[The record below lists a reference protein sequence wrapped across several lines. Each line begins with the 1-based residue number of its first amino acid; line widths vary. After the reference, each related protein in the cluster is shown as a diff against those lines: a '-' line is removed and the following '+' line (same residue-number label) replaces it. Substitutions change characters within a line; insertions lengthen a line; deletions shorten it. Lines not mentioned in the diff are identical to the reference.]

1 MLQGILRY
9 IKLISTALTVLAIPL
24 LLVTVS
30 VGWAVND
37 LRLYSYGFDKYD
49 VADITNISRSD
60 LMDAARQIRNYFNS
74 SSEPLEVKV
83 RVKGVQRELFNV
95 REVAHMRDVKVLLR
109 GVYLIALVSGL
120 FLISFI
126 SLGFVRYHKTFL
138 DTLAKLVLGGI
149 GLTGGLV
156 FVALLLSI
164 SGFDRLFLLFHQ
176 LSFANNFWQLDPFRD
191 YLVMMFPQGFWFD
204 ATIFVGILC
213 IAEVLVLGGLALVWL
228 SWSWVKDRK
237 INHNSVSEVTC
248 NKV

>member
-1 MLQGILRY
+1 MVQGILGY
-9 IKLISTALTVLAIPL
+9 IKLISTGLTVLAIPL
-24 LLVTVS
+24 FLVTAS

-49 VADITNISRSD
+49 VANITNISRSD

-83 RVKGVQRELFNV
+83 RVQGVQRELFNV
-95 REVAHMRDVKVLLR
+95 REVSHMRDVKVLLR

-120 FLISFI
+120 FLISSI
-126 SLGFVRYHKTFL
+126 CLGFVRYHKIFL
-138 DTLAKLVLGGI
+138 DTLAKLVLGGT
-149 GLTGGLV
+149 GLTVGLV

-204 ATIFVGILC
+204 ATIVVGILC
-213 IAEVLVLGGLALVWL
+213 IAEALILGGLAMGWL
-228 SWSWVKDRK
+228 SWAWVKDCK
-237 INHNSVSEVTC
+237 IKHNFGT
-248 NKV
+248 